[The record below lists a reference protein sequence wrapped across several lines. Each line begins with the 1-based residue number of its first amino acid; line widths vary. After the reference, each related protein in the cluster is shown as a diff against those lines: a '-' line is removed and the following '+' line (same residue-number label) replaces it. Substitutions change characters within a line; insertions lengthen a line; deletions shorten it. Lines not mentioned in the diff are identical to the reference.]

1 LLIALMF
8 AGTLH
13 LGQFA
18 SDFDKIKY

>member
-1 LLIALMF
+1 LIALMF